1 MTEWLIDNPY
11 VFGLLTFALMQVD
24 WLLTLAQEKER
35 KRHYFKHYQ
44 SYPVNTIE
52 GKPSF
57 QDDVTKLK
65 YFNPKRLMVSIII
78 GIVVAF
84 ALIVIPSRFSALFI
98 GYVWGLYLIV
108 CTQHLT
114 NLTGYLAS
122 RKGLHGK
129 LLLHQRTGYLIQS
142 GRYFS
147 IALFLLIL
155 SILSGSEIIYGVTI
169 AGFISSIRHLILLK
183 KVPEI
188 DQNDSSPDSNAS
200 TL

>member
-11 VFGLLTFALMQVD
+11 VFGIITFVLMQLD
-24 WLLTLAQEKER
+24 WFLTLAQEKER
-35 KRHYFKHYQ
+35 KMHYFKHYQ
-44 SYPVNTIE
+44 SYPINTIE

-57 QDDVTKLK
+57 QDSVTKLK
-65 YFNPKRLMVSIII
+65 YYNLKHLIASVII

-84 ALIVIPSRFSALFI
+84 ALILIPPRFGAIFI
-98 GYVWGLYLIV
+98 GYIWGLFLIV
-108 CTQHLT
+108 CIQHLT
-114 NLTGYLAS
+114 NLTGYVAS

-147 IALFLLIL
+147 ISVFLLIL

-169 AGFISSIRHLILLK
+169 AGFISSLRHLILLK
-183 KVPEI
+183 KVPKI
-188 DQNDSSPDSNAS
+188 DQNDSPPEPKD
-200 TL
+200 

>member
-1 MTEWLIDNPY
+1 MTEWLNDNPY
-11 VFGLLTFALMQVD
+11 VFGLITFVLMQLD

-35 KRHYFKHYQ
+35 KKHYFKHYQ

-57 QDDVTKLK
+57 QDSVTKLK
-65 YFNPKRLMVSIII
+65 YFNPKHLIASVII

-84 ALIVIPSRFSALFI
+84 ALIFIPPKFSAIFI
-98 GYVWGLYLIV
+98 GYVWGLFLIV

-114 NLTGYLAS
+114 NLSGYIAS

-147 IALFLLIL
+147 ITVFLLIL

-169 AGFISSIRHLILLK
+169 AGFTSSIRHLILLK

-188 DQNDSSPDSNAS
+188 DQNDSPPEPKG
-200 TL
+200 

>member
-1 MTEWLIDNPY
+1 MTEWLINNPY
-11 VFGLLTFALMQVD
+11 VFGIVTFVLMQLD
-24 WLLTLAQEKER
+24 WYLTLSQEEER
-35 KRHYFKHYQ
+35 KKHYQ
-44 SYPVNTIE
+44 SYPINTIE

-57 QDDVTKLK
+57 QNNVAKLQ
-65 YFNPKRLMVSIII
+65 YFNPKHLIASVII
-78 GIVVAF
+78 GIVVSI
-84 ALIVIPSRFSALFI
+84 ALIVIPPKFGSLFI
-98 GYVWGLYLIV
+98 GYVWGLFLIV

-114 NLTGYLAS
+114 NLTGYIAS

-129 LLLHQRTGYLIQS
+129 LFLHQRTGYLIQS

-169 AGFISSIRHLILLK
+169 AGFTSSIRHLILLK

-188 DQNDSSPDSNAS
+188 NQNDSPPDSNMN
-200 TL
+200 

>member
-11 VFGLLTFALMQVD
+11 FFGLITFALMQLD
-24 WLLTLAQEKER
+24 WFLTLSQEKER
-35 KRHYFKHYQ
+35 KGHYFKHYQ
-44 SYPVNTIE
+44 SYPINTIE

-57 QDDVTKLK
+57 QNSVAKTQ
-65 YFNPKRLMVSIII
+65 YFNPKHLIASVII
-78 GIVVAF
+78 GTGVAF
-84 ALIVIPSRFSALFI
+84 ALIFIPPKFGALFI
-98 GYVWGLYLIV
+98 GYVWGMFLIV

-114 NLTGYLAS
+114 NLTGYIAS

-147 IALFLLIL
+147 IAVFLLIL
-155 SILSGSEIIYGVTI
+155 SILSGSQIIYGVTI
-169 AGFISSIRHLILLK
+169 AGFTSSARHLILLK

-188 DQNDSSPDSNAS
+188 DQNDSPPDPN
-200 TL
+200 LE